1 MDETVIEYIRRT
13 VLKIPRKEIKIMLQ
27 KWGFLSRSQLQTIN
41 FQQTKE
47 NISRRVALL
56 CQENSADIKEA
67 AALDII
73 YNHVYP
79 NKRLWSVYQMNKT
92 IYQMKEKETEF
103 FDIRDFKTKFKRKL
117 HSALENVTI
126 NFREYDDSAIW
137 IRIAW
142 GTPYRKPNQYK
153 TSYVVYHSQT
163 PYAFVS
169 VSMFRSNVP
178 LLLEALVA
186 ASNYNHIC
194 AMELRSHSLNSLK
207 EIVFNRYSQNF
218 QTYYPEAL
226 QEHSVEPESEPQIV
240 HENRKTKEKIQG
252 MNQQAFWDCSLP
264 KLEYAQY
271 KLETMFE
278 SDPKMG
284 VLHRKQPFRCL
295 VKFSSPDLFE
305 SLKSLAATSMAETS
319 LSPLLTC
326 IPQKPMNNFRITEK
340 HHLFPG
346 DFLRPYV

>member
-1 MDETVIEYIRRT
+1 
-13 VLKIPRKEIKIMLQ
+13 MLQ

-207 EIVFNRYSQNF
+207 EIVFNRYSQVSHFINI
-218 QTYYPEAL
+218 
-226 QEHSVEPESEPQIV
+226 S
-240 HENRKTKEKIQG
+240 
-252 MNQQAFWDCSLP
+252 
-264 KLEYAQY
+264 
-271 KLETMFE
+271 
-278 SDPKMG
+278 
-284 VLHRKQPFRCL
+284 
-295 VKFSSPDLFE
+295 
-305 SLKSLAATSMAETS
+305 
-319 LSPLLTC
+319 
-326 IPQKPMNNFRITEK
+326 
-340 HHLFPG
+340 
-346 DFLRPYV
+346 